1 VIGIDP
7 DKEPDLLWIARQGIV
22 APLPPDWKPC
32 QDESGQI
39 YYFNFAT
46 GDSEW
51 DHPCD
56 EYFRTMAAD
65 ERAKLKQT
73 KSSKSKKGKDK
84 KPKKEKKRKIK
95 PGQSKDFR
103 ESSKFEE

>member
-1 VIGIDP
+1 MYFFP
-7 DKEPDLLWIARQGIV
+7 SHFS
-22 APLPPDWKPC
+22 

-56 EYFRTMAAD
+56 EYFRTMAED

-84 KPKKEKKRKIK
+84 KSKKEKKEKSNQDK
-95 PGQSKDFR
+95 VKV
-103 ESSKFEE
+103 KNL

>member
-1 VIGIDP
+1 MCYFPVSIFS
-7 DKEPDLLWIARQGIV
+7 
-22 APLPPDWKPC
+22 

-56 EYFRTMAAD
+56 EYFKSMVEG
-65 ERAKLKQT
+65 ERAKARQT

-84 KPKKEKKRKIK
+84 KSIKKEKKEKSNQDKVKVR
-95 PGQSKDFR
+95 
-103 ESSKFEE
+103 